1 MATAAAWPH
10 LRYDSFMRQRYDARP
25 MSDRAF
31 DLIETGLRFART
43 RSAVLAED
51 VANARTPGFVARDA
65 QLAPE
70 DDGAAPRFATVLRDV
85 QVKGATGVL
94 EFAMGA
100 QAKNAVTYRAL
111 ADQEHALLRELR
123 TVAEEARR

>member
-1 MATAAAWPH
+1 MAAVSAWPH
-10 LRYDSFMRQRYDARP
+10 LRYVSFICSRYDARP

-31 DLIETGLRFART
+31 DLIETGMRFART
-43 RSAVLAED
+43 RSVVLAED

-70 DDGAAPRFATVLRDV
+70 GDGAAPRFATVLMDV
-85 QVKGATGVL
+85 QARGATGIL

>member
-1 MATAAAWPH
+1 
-10 LRYDSFMRQRYDARP
+10 

-31 DLIETGLRFART
+31 DHIEAGMRFAQT

-65 QLAPE
+65 QLVA
-70 DDGAAPRFATVLRDV
+70 DGDAEEPAFATVLRDV
-85 QVKGATGVL
+85 QARGPVGVL

-100 QAKNAVTYRAL
+100 QAKNAVMYRAL
-111 ADQEHALLRELR
+111 ADQEHAMLRELR